1 MKIIVTQTDMQ
12 HALTVYLSQYG
23 IAVNPEQIAIDLD
36 EIEINL
42 NPEDSPSSTVRA
54 EGSTN
59 GIKRRTRR
67 SKEQIEADAKAE
79 AEANVGYATPE
90 AQAISEAA
98 PVTTFVAPVA
108 VDPFADVAI
117 AAPSTQPLS
126 EDSLDDEAELVE
138 ATPFIETRTK
148 TEPIS
153 IFG

>member
-23 IAVNPEQIAIDLD
+23 ITVAPEQITIDLD

-79 AEANVGYATPE
+79 SNVGYATAE

-108 VDPFADVAI
+108 IDPFADVAI

>member
-59 GIKRRTRR
+59 GIKRRQRR

-79 AEANVGYATPE
+79 SNVGYATPE

-148 TEPIS
+148 AEPIS

>member
-23 IAVNPEQIAIDLD
+23 ITVAPEQITIDLD

-79 AEANVGYATPE
+79 SNVGYATPE

-108 VDPFADVAI
+108 VDPFADVAV

-148 TEPIS
+148 AEPIS

>member
-23 IAVNPEQIAIDLD
+23 ITVAPEQITIDLD

-42 NPEDSPSSTVRA
+42 NPEDSPSSTVRT

-79 AEANVGYATPE
+79 SNVGYATPE

-98 PVTTFVAPVA
+98 PVVTYVAPVA

-117 AAPSTQPLS
+117 ATPSTQPLS

-148 TEPIS
+148 AEPIS

>member
-23 IAVNPEQIAIDLD
+23 ITVAPEQITIDLD

-79 AEANVGYATPE
+79 SNVGYATAE

-148 TEPIS
+148 VEPIS

>member
-23 IAVNPEQIAIDLD
+23 ITVAPEQITIDLD

-42 NPEDSPSSTVRA
+42 NPEDSPSTTVRA

-79 AEANVGYATPE
+79 SNVGYATPE

-98 PVTTFVAPVA
+98 PVVTYVAPVA

-138 ATPFIETRTK
+138 ATPFIEHK
-148 TEPIS
+148 PKAEPIS

>member
-23 IAVNPEQIAIDLD
+23 ITVAPEQITIDLD

-42 NPEDSPSSTVRA
+42 NPEDSPSTTVRA
-54 EGSTN
+54 EGSTS

-79 AEANVGYATPE
+79 ASVSYASPE

-98 PVTTFVAPVA
+98 PVVTYVAPVA
-108 VDPFADVAI
+108 VDPFSGV
-117 AAPSTQPLS
+117 AAPKEPVFADTLV
-126 EDSLDDEAELVE
+126 EEELVE
-138 ATPFIETRTK
+138 ATPFIEHK
-148 TEPIS
+148 PKAEPIS

>member
-79 AEANVGYATPE
+79 SNVGYATPE

-126 EDSLDDEAELVE
+126 EDSLDEDVELVE
-138 ATPFIETRTK
+138 KTPFIETKTK
-148 TEPIS
+148 AEPIS

>member
-23 IAVNPEQIAIDLD
+23 IAVSPEQITIDLD

-67 SKEQIEADAKAE
+67 SKEQIEADAK

-138 ATPFIETRTK
+138 ATPFIEHK
-148 TEPIS
+148 PKAEPIS

>member
-79 AEANVGYATPE
+79 SNVGYATPE

-98 PVTTFVAPVA
+98 PVVTYVAPVA
-108 VDPFADVAI
+108 VDPFADVAV

-126 EDSLDDEAELVE
+126 EDSLDEDVELVE
-138 ATPFIETRTK
+138 KTPFIETKTK
-148 TEPIS
+148 AEPIS

>member
-1 MKIIVTQTDMQ
+1 MKIIVTQTDLQ
-12 HALTVYLSQYG
+12 QALTVYLSQYG
-23 IAVNPEQIAIDLD
+23 ITVAPEQITIDLD

-79 AEANVGYATPE
+79 SNVGYATAE

-108 VDPFADVAI
+108 IDPFADVAI

>member
-23 IAVNPEQIAIDLD
+23 ITVAPEQITIDLD

-67 SKEQIEADAKAE
+67 TKEQLEADAKAE
-79 AEANVGYATPE
+79 SNVGYATPE

>member
-23 IAVNPEQIAIDLD
+23 ITVAPEQITIDLD

-79 AEANVGYATPE
+79 SNVGYATPE

-108 VDPFADVAI
+108 VDPFASVAV

-138 ATPFIETRTK
+138 ATPFIEHK
-148 TEPIS
+148 PKAEPIS

>member
-23 IAVNPEQIAIDLD
+23 ITVAPEQITIDLD

-54 EGSTN
+54 EGNTS
-59 GIKRRTRR
+59 GIKRRQRR

-79 AEANVGYATPE
+79 SNVGYATTE

-98 PVTTFVAPVA
+98 PVVTYVAPVA
-108 VDPFADVAI
+108 VDPFADVAV
-117 AAPSTQPLS
+117 AV
-126 EDSLDDEAELVE
+126 AEPKTTEPVFTDALAEEELIE

-148 TEPIS
+148 AEPIS

>member
-12 HALTVYLSQYG
+12 HALTVYLSQYS
-23 IAVNPEQIAIDLD
+23 IAVSPEQITIDLD

-54 EGSTN
+54 EGNTS

-79 AEANVGYATPE
+79 SNVGYATPE

-138 ATPFIETRTK
+138 ATPFIEHK
-148 TEPIS
+148 PKAEPIS

>member
-23 IAVNPEQIAIDLD
+23 ITVAPEQIAIDLD

-79 AEANVGYATPE
+79 SNVGYATPE

-108 VDPFADVAI
+108 VDPFASVAV

-138 ATPFIETRTK
+138 ATPFIEHK
-148 TEPIS
+148 PKAEPIS

>member
-23 IAVNPEQIAIDLD
+23 ITVAPEQITIDLD

-79 AEANVGYATPE
+79 ANVGYATPE

-108 VDPFADVAI
+108 VDPFADVAV

-148 TEPIS
+148 AEPIS

>member
-23 IAVNPEQIAIDLD
+23 ITVNPEQIAIDLD

-79 AEANVGYATPE
+79 SNVGYATPE

-138 ATPFIETRTK
+138 ATPFIEHK
-148 TEPIS
+148 PKAEPIS

>member
-23 IAVNPEQIAIDLD
+23 ITVAPEQITIDLD

-59 GIKRRTRR
+59 GIKRRQRR

-79 AEANVGYATPE
+79 ANVGYATAE

-148 TEPIS
+148 VEPIS

>member
-23 IAVNPEQIAIDLD
+23 ITVAPEQITIDLD

-79 AEANVGYATPE
+79 ANVGYASPE
-90 AQAISEAA
+90 AQAASEAV
-98 PVTTFVAPVA
+98 PVVTHVAPVY
-108 VDPFADVAI
+108 VNPFASVATEPK
-117 AAPSTQPLS
+117 ATEPVFA
-126 EDSLDDEAELVE
+126 DSLDEDVELVE
-138 ATPFIETRTK
+138 KTPFIETKTK
-148 TEPIS
+148 AEPIS

>member
-23 IAVNPEQIAIDLD
+23 ITVAPEQITIDLD

-42 NPEDSPSSTVRA
+42 NPEDSPSSTLRA

-79 AEANVGYATPE
+79 ANVGYATSE

-98 PVTTFVAPVA
+98 PVVTYVAPVA
-108 VDPFADVAI
+108 VDPFASVAV
-117 AAPSTQPLS
+117 AEPKTNEPVFA
-126 EDSLDDEAELVE
+126 DSLDDEAELVE
-138 ATPFIETRTK
+138 ATPFIETKTK
-148 TEPIS
+148 AEPIS